1 MAGDL
6 LALSVSL
13 APCTIGYA
21 EIGARLEP
29 RLAEH
34 GGTGE
39 HPYRGWIGE
48 YAGEEFTAASRAAT
62 VQLDELAADGRSE
75 RRLDELT
82 EVFRTA
88 TRLETDFWQQGLD
101 SADGVVRSSAAAG
114 GAPGPGR
121 RARRRAPRARCA
133 ASRG

>member
-6 LALSVSL
+6 LDLSVAL

-21 EIGARLEP
+21 EIGARLQP

-34 GGTGE
+34 GGQGGE
-39 HPYRGWIGE
+39 HPYREWISE
-48 YAGEEFTAASRAAT
+48 YSGEEFTAASRAAT
-62 VQLDELAADGRSE
+62 AQLDALAAGGLSD

-88 TRLETDFWQQGLD
+88 TRLEADFWQQALD
-101 SADGVVRSSAAAG
+101 SAG
-114 GAPGPGR
+114 
-121 RARRRAPRARCA
+121 
-133 ASRG
+133 